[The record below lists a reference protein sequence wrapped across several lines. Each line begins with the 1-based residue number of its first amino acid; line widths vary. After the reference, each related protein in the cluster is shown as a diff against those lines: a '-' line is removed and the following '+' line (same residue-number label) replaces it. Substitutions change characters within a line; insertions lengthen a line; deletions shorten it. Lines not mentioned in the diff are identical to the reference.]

1 LKAEE
6 IRDKLKNEYNY
17 SDDQLESIKG
27 ITALR
32 EALNLE
38 ETDFNET
45 KEESELYGDTE
56 NLSVKQGDFGW
67 HDFVMS
73 EFHEDELYEGKYP
86 TLKGLRRVCCNLFGV
101 LESQITELKSTL
113 EENTPGRAY
122 CVYRILLGD
131 GRIFYGAADAH
142 RGNIQGDYNIY
153 PVAIAENRAE
163 ARAYRKALMLN
174 VVAAE
179 EMSGSEK
186 TEFVSVLSGE
196 YSEDS
201 PISNGQLTVINS
213 KCSQL
218 GISSAKFLESVG
230 YVEGKSTKKDGK
242 AFIGV
247 INGYQ
252 QNLDSVPAEIKL

>member
-1 LKAEE
+1 LKAED
-6 IRDKLKNEYNY
+6 IRDKLKNEYGY
-17 SDDQLESIKG
+17 SEEALSKIKG

-32 EALNLE
+32 EALSLE
-38 ETDFNET
+38 EVDIENVSNEE
-45 KEESELYGDTE
+45 KYESND
-56 NLSVKQGDFGW
+56 NIVQGDFGW
-67 HDFVMS
+67 HDYVMS
-73 EFHEDELYEGKYP
+73 QFHEDELYEGQYP
-86 TLKGLRRVCCNLFGV
+86 TLKGLRRVAYRLFGILQSEIV
-101 LESQITELKSTL
+101 ELKATL
-113 EENTPGRAY
+113 DESSPGRAY
-122 CVYRILLGD
+122 CLYKLLLAD
-131 GRIFYGAADAH
+131 GRTYYGAADAY

-201 PISNGQLTVINS
+201 MISSGQLKVLENKT
-213 KCSQL
+213 KDL
-218 GISSAKFLESVG
+218 GISLQKFLDYVG

-242 AFIGV
+242 AFIGK
-247 INGYQ
+247 INEYQ
-252 QNLDSVPAEIKL
+252 QDMNSIPEEIKL